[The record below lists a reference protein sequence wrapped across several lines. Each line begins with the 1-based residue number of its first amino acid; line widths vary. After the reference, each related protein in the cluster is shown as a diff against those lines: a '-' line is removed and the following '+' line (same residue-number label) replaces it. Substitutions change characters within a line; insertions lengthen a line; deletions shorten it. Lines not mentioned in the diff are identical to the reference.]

1 MVQSDEMII
10 EKPGEMVESA
20 ALQTNPGKTIKILE
34 E

>member
-1 MVQSDEMII
+1 MII
-10 EKPGEMVESA
+10 GKPGEMVESA